1 MSMIFFRILIL
12 MLLFGQSAQA
22 EVELV
27 TPDGRRVRL
36 NDDRTWE
43 YISAG
48 DQQRRAEEQQ
58 AQAPR
63 AVLRISHVDEL
74 QNVGCRIGVI
84 LQNDLPYK
92 IKNLAIRF
100 SVYKSES
107 LPYDS
112 VTRSFSEIKP
122 TDSQYRK
129 LLFRGISCSGIH
141 HIQVEDPG
149 RCSMGDLDRFSAQPG
164 DCIEHIRVERNE
176 LVNIAK

>member
-1 MSMIFFRILIL
+1 MTWDLIGHEWAVQ
-12 MLLFGQSAQA
+12 LLQGHI
-22 EVELV
+22 ENK
-27 TPDGRRVRL
+27 T
-36 NDDRTWE
+36 
-43 YISAG
+43 
-48 DQQRRAEEQQ
+48 
-58 AQAPR
+58 
-63 AVLRISHVDEL
+63 LRHAYLITGPSD
-74 QNVGCRIGVI
+74 IG
-84 LQNDLPYK
+84 K
-92 IKNLAIRF
+92 KNLAIRF